1 RSAPDACGSGNGSSA
16 SRTLPCAR
24 GVRTSFRSCP
34 REPDR
39 LRRGQSRCRHHG
51 IPADQLRDLPL
62 HLPARPPLVLA
73 SLREPLVLG
82 VDSIEEAISG
92 AVLEGPTCGSSRRA
106 SGAVDQLTGGL
117 SS

>member
-1 RSAPDACGSGNGSSA
+1 M
-16 SRTLPCAR
+16 
-24 GVRTSFRSCP
+24 
-34 REPDR
+34 DR
-39 LRRGQSRCRHHG
+39 LRRVLCHAPEVSGRLSG
-51 IPADQLRDLPL
+51 PARVSLIASGGGRVVAGTTGSQPISCAIYRL

-73 SLREPLVLG
+73 SLREPLGLG

-117 SS
+117 SSGAQLRDK